1 MEEVNKK
8 IAERR
13 ADRRA
18 ARNACNA
25 SEDMHHGY
33 SITPQHT
40 FQNELI
46 KKNMYIYIY
55 LYIYIYYIKGSL
67 QVLFFMML

>member
-1 MEEVNKK
+1 MEEVNRK

-46 KKNMYIYIY
+46 KINWI
-55 LYIYIYYIKGSL
+55 SL
-67 QVLFFMML
+67 QFLFFMMLWFGILCL